1 MKLRNLLQACKPLLP
16 ALIVLLVSTGAMAQS
31 SESATP
37 VMDRIQA
44 RGQLV
49 VGMSG
54 DMPPLNMTD
63 KDGQVFGFEPDLA
76 KMLAS
81 AMGVELDIR
90 AMPFNELIGALV
102 GGEVDIVISGMTMI
116 PARNVKVAFVG
127 PYMRSG
133 KAVLTKEETLARVK
147 DFGQFNDRS
156 RQLVAVRGT
165 TSASVIQELAPLAQ
179 LRLAASNR
187 EAIDMVVK
195 NQVQAMIAD
204 YTTCLVALLQYPDA
218 GLVSVITPITY
229 EPLGIAMP
237 PNDPLLVNWMK
248 NTLASLRAS
257 GRTERLEQRW
267 FGNAAWLDRLP

>member
-1 MKLRNLLQACKPLLP
+1 MKLRHLLL
-16 ALIVLLVSTGAMAQS
+16 ALIALFVSTGAAAQS
-31 SESATP
+31 SEPATP

-63 KDGQVFGFEPDLA
+63 SEGKVFGFEPDMA
-76 KMLAS
+76 KLLAS
-81 AMGVELDIR
+81 AMGVELEIR
-90 AMPFNELIGALV
+90 KMPFAELIGALV
-102 GGEVDIVISGMTMI
+102 GGEVDMVISGMTI
-116 PARNVKVAFVG
+116 TPARNRTIAFVG
-127 PYMRSG
+127 PYLRSG
-133 KAVLTKEETLARVK
+133 KAVLTKEETLARIE
-147 DFGQFNDRS
+147 DFGQFNDPA

-179 LRLAASNR
+179 LRLASSNR
-187 EAIDMVVK
+187 EAVDMVVK

-204 YTTCLVALLQYPDA
+204 YTTCLVALLQYPEA

-237 PNDPLLVNWMK
+237 PNDPLLVNWTK
-248 NTLASLRAS
+248 NTLASFRAS
-257 GRTERLEQRW
+257 GQTERLEQRW
-267 FGNAAWLDRLP
+267 FGNANWLDRLP